1 MNKFLTIIAFAAA
14 TAGAGAVPAIAQTG
28 AMPTCA
34 AGDPVVWENSK
45 SKAYHLQ
52 GDSYFGKTKHG
63 SYACKSA
70 ADSAGYHVAGSKSH
84 KHAKSGSTTPPT
96 MTSPAPAAT

>member
-1 MNKFLTIIAFAAA
+1 MHKFFTIVAFAAA
-14 TAGAGAVPAIAQTG
+14 TAGAGTMPAIAQTG

-84 KHAKSGSTTPPT
+84 KHAKSSSMTPATTS
-96 MTSPAPAAT
+96 SPAPAAT